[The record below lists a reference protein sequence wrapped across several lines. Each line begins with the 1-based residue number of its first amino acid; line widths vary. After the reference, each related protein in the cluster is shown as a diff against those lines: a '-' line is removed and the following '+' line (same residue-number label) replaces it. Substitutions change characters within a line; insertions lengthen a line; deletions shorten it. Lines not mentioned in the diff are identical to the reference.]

1 MPTGSRWLGVIAA
14 ALGFAVLL
22 ASPTLAADKVA
33 LVIGNGAY
41 AHATQLPNPPNDAA
55 DMAKALREI
64 GFDVVDGI
72 DLDRR
77 GMEERIRSFADR
89 LGSAKV
95 ALFFYAGHGMQV
107 AGKNF
112 LIPID
117 AKLQKAGDLAFDA
130 VDVQVVLAQME
141 ATQRVNLVFLDACR
155 DNPLAR
161 SFASTLGSA
170 SRSASVGRGLASIQS
185 AVGTMIA
192 FATQPDAVALDGGG
206 RNSPFTA
213 ALLNHIREPGID
225 IAVTMRRV
233 RVDVLAATNQQQV
246 PWDHS
251 SLTDAV
257 VLVPGQRQVATAPT
271 APAVTPPPSP
281 PLSSSAPQ
289 TQRPAVATRSEP
301 PPPLARNPRPSAVGE
316 NCATLRGATGTDH
329 YCASSMLA
337 SQFGNDYGVSHLFS
351 NSLAEAWV
359 EGRPGH
365 GVGEWVTI
373 DFPELRTVRAIIVR
387 NGYQKNADIFRK
399 NGRVRRLRLVF
410 SQGETQVVTLQDGM
424 DQQTLQLERPVRAYW
439 VQFVIEDVYP
449 GSTYTDTALTKL
461 WVTSDAAQ

>member
-1 MPTGSRWLGVIAA
+1 MHAASGWRRLITGVL
-14 ALGFAVLL
+14 ALAAVLVTTL
-22 ASPTLAADKVA
+22 AQAADKVA
-33 LVIGNGAY
+33 LVLGNGAY

-55 DMAKALREI
+55 DMAKALRDI

-77 GMEERIRSFADR
+77 GMEERIRAFADR

-130 VDVQVVLAQME
+130 IDVQVVLAQME

-206 RNSPFTA
+206 RNSPSHA
-213 ALLNHIREPGID
+213 PLINHIREPGVD

-257 VLVPGQRQVATAPT
+257 VLVPGERQVGTAPT
-271 APAVTPPPSP
+271 APAVTPPSPSVSSP
-281 PLSSSAPQ
+281 PPQ
-289 TQRPAVATRSEP
+289 PPRPAVATRSESP
-301 PPPLARNPRPSAVGE
+301 P
-316 NCATLRGATGTDH
+316 
-329 YCASSMLA
+329 
-337 SQFGNDYGVSHLFS
+337 Q
-351 NSLAEAWV
+351 
-359 EGRPGH
+359 
-365 GVGEWVTI
+365 
-373 DFPELRTVRAIIVR
+373 
-387 NGYQKNADIFRK
+387 
-399 NGRVRRLRLVF
+399 
-410 SQGETQVVTLQDGM
+410 
-424 DQQTLQLERPVRAYW
+424 
-439 VQFVIEDVYP
+439 
-449 GSTYTDTALTKL
+449 
-461 WVTSDAAQ
+461 

>member
-1 MPTGSRWLGVIAA
+1 MLTGLRRLGVIAA
-14 ALGFAVLL
+14 ALGFAMLL
-22 ASPTLAADKVA
+22 APAAFAADRVA

-55 DMAKALREI
+55 DMAKALRDI

-107 AGKNF
+107 AGKNY
-112 LIPID
+112 LIPTD
-117 AKLQKAGDLAFDA
+117 AKLQKPGDLAFDA

-213 ALLNHIREPGID
+213 ALLNHIRAPGVD

-251 SLTDAV
+251 SLTDSV
-257 VLVPGQRQVATAPT
+257 VLVPGERQVATAPT
-271 APAVTPPPSP
+271 APAVTPPPVQ
-281 PLSSSAPQ
+281 SAPPQ
-289 TQRPAVATRSEP
+289 PPRPAVATRSEP
-301 PPPLARNPRPSAVGE
+301 PPPLTRAPRPSAVGE

-329 YCASSMLA
+329 YCASSVLA
-337 SQFGNDYGVSHLFS
+337 PQFGNDYGVSHLFS

-373 DFPELRTVRAIIVR
+373 DFPELRQVRAIIVR

-410 SQGETQVVTLQDGM
+410 SQGENQVITLQDGL
-424 DQQTLQLERPVRAYW
+424 DLQTVQIQRPSRCYW

-461 WVTSDAAQ
+461 FVTSDPAQ